1 MGREEKREPSA
12 QGDDTATLSPKRQP
26 NLFNPNSPH
35 TTHRLAPA
43 SAAYYDSVAAAAVDD
58 MEGAPPPPRADDD
71 EEATA
76 PLPTRQQGE
85 AGPSAGP
92 REVELARARR
102 RPEAVVSGGG
112 GGEPTPPTPPPPPPL
127 DPLAAKAASDLEKH
141 YASVQ
146 SVADAVTLPTTLAAV
161 VAAVKADADVEAL
174 AAALRAGGVT
184 GDAKLAAWGTLRTAS
199 LERIVAAPWLLAAAA
214 VTTRAGV
221 NVLGKRLFV
230 AAQLGGG
237 KAEGAPSSTRA
248 QAAPSPPF
256 TVPKPSQERF
266 LEFSQA
272 VATRAAAG
280 LRDIV
285 AAAVTSA
292 TTAHPSISKLAAP
305 LPTPALLD
313 ALSDAHAAVE
323 RGVSAAG
330 WRAILLPPV
339 ADADR
344 FFADAAAEGAAD
356 DAAADAL
363 TIDAMARA
371 MAAELAAVVEGDAFA
386 DAARAAAAA
395 AATEAAAAVSDALG
409 GGAGAPPL
417 PLARIIPRAA
427 AVGDGLLDG
436 DSAVGRAAIAR
447 VAHVPAV
454 DELSAAVYSCGN
466 G

>member
-1 MGREEKREPSA
+1 M
-12 QGDDTATLSPKRQP
+12 
-26 NLFNPNSPH
+26 
-35 TTHRLAPA
+35 
-43 SAAYYDSVAAAAVDD
+43 AAAAVDD
-58 MEGAPPPPRADDD
+58 MEGAPPPPWADDD
-71 EEATA
+71 EEANG
-76 PLPTRQQGE
+76 PLPTQQQGE
-85 AGPSAGP
+85 ASAGP
-92 REVELARARR
+92 GEVELARARR
-102 RPEAVVSGGG
+102 RPVAATVSSGG
-112 GGEPTPPTPPPPPPL
+112 GGEPQPPPPPPPPPPL

-146 SVADAVTLPTTLAAV
+146 SIADAVTLPTTLAAV
-161 VAAVKADADVEAL
+161 AAAVKADADVDAL
-174 AAALRAGGVT
+174 AAALRAGGAT
-184 GDAKLAAWGTLRTAS
+184 GDAKLAAWGTLRAAS

-237 KAEGAPSSTRA
+237 RPGASSSSMRAPSAPGAP
-248 QAAPSPPF
+248 PC

-280 LRDIV
+280 LRGIV

-292 TTAHPSISKLAAP
+292 TTAHPAISNLAAP

-330 WRAILLPPV
+330 WRALLLPPV

-344 FFADAAAEGAAD
+344 FFADAAAEGAVD
-356 DAAADAL
+356 DADADAL
-363 TIDAMARA
+363 TIDALARA

-386 DAARAAAAA
+386 DAVRAVAAA

-409 GGAGAPPL
+409 GGAGAPSL
-417 PLARIIPRAA
+417 PLARFIPRAA

-447 VAHVPAV
+447 VARVPAV
-454 DELSAAVYSCGN
+454 DELSAAVYSCG
-466 G
+466 GG